1 MDVNHIDGNKRNNFI
16 GNLEWRTRREN
27 IKEAYKSGLKSRK
40 VICCKYCVFRDMDDF
55 CQDRDDDFYCTDVK
69 MKDNLCF

>member
-1 MDVNHIDGNKRNNFI
+1 M
-16 GNLEWRTRREN
+16 
-27 IKEAYKSGLKSRK
+27 KEAYKSGLKSRK

-55 CQDRDDDFYCTDVK
+55 CQDRDDNFYCTDVK